1 MRVRPCVRGADDA
14 DIRPA
19 MLTLR
24 NIAYRVDGR
33 LLFAGVSAQIGARR
47 RLGLVGRN
55 GCGKTTLLRL
65 VAGRLEPDEGAIVR
79 ARGRSVRLVDQ
90 EVPGGPE
97 TPRAAVLAAHE
108 ERAALIAEAGD
119 ADGTRRA
126 AIEARLAEIGAHAAP
141 ARAARLLAGL
151 GIDEAMQQVPL
162 GSLSGGW
169 RMRVA
174 LAAAL
179 FVEPDLLLL
188 DEPTNHL
195 DLEAAAWLE
204 AHLKRYPRALVVV
217 SHDRT
222 LLDAV
227 PDGILHMAGR
237 TLSLY
242 PGNYTRFAK
251 AHAESAAA
259 ARAGQ
264 ARIDAKR
271 RQLQGFVDRFRYQAS
286 KARQAQSRVKA
297 LAKLADLPVAAD
309 ERTADLTFPAP
320 AGLAPPL
327 LSLADAAVG
336 YAPGRP
342 VLRGLNLRI
351 DPGERVALLGANG
364 NGKSTFAKLL
374 ADLLPPERGSVTRAR
389 RLAVGYFAQHQIDT
403 LEPAGTAFS
412 HLARL
417 MPDAAPDRVRARLGA
432 FGFGREKADVAVA
445 ALSGGEKARLNLAL
459 VSSRAPQMLVLDE
472 PTNHLD
478 IQSRR
483 ALVDALQAYGGA
495 VVLITHDM
503 HLVELVADRLWLVQ
517 DGTVRA
523 YDGDLAD
530 YRAEILGGG
539 GGGGDAAAGRTEGD
553 PRPAPNRKAARQ
565 AAAAV
570 RARRKPLKDAV
581 AAAERRIAGAQDAQR
596 RLQAALAA
604 AARDDDAA
612 RIAALGRELA
622 DAKRA
627 ETVAESDW
635 LAAAEALER
644 AGPG

>member
-1 MRVRPCVRGADDA
+1 
-14 DIRPA
+14 
-19 MLTLR
+19 MLTLQ

-33 LLFAGVSAQIGARR
+33 LLFEGVTAQIGARQ

-65 VAGRLEPDEGAIVR
+65 IAGRLEPDEGAILR
-79 ARGRSVRLVDQ
+79 TRGLSVSLVDQ

-97 TPRAAVLAAHE
+97 TPRAAVLAAHQ
-108 ERAALIAEAGD
+108 ERAALIAEAEA
-119 ADGTRRA
+119 ADGARRA
-126 AIEARLAEIGAHAAP
+126 EIEARLTEIGAHAAP

-151 GIDEAMQQVPL
+151 GIDEVMQQAPL
-162 GSLSGGW
+162 ADLSGGW

-204 AHLKRYPRALVVV
+204 NHLKRYPRALLAV

-227 PDGILHMAGR
+227 PEGILHMAGR
-237 TLSLY
+237 GLTHY

-251 AHAESAAA
+251 TYAESLAT
-259 ARAGQ
+259 ARAQQ

-271 RQLQGFVDRFRYQAS
+271 RHLQGFVDRFRYKAS
-286 KARQAQSRVKA
+286 KARQAQSRLKA
-297 LAKLADLPVAAD
+297 LARLADAPIVAD
-309 ERTADLTFPAP
+309 ERTPDLTFPEP
-320 AGLAPPL
+320 AAFAPPL
-327 LSLADAAVG
+327 MSLAAVVVG
-336 YAPGRP
+336 YEPGRP
-342 VLRGLNLRI
+342 VLRGVNLRI
-351 DPGERVALLGANG
+351 DPDERVALLGANG

-374 ADLLPPERGSVTRAR
+374 ADMLQPERGTVTRAPK
-389 RLAVGYFAQHQIDT
+389 LEVGYFAQHQIDT
-403 LEPAGTAFS
+403 LEPEGTAFS
-412 HLARL
+412 HLAQL
-417 MPDAAPDRVRARLGA
+417 MPAAAPDRVRARLGT
-432 FGFGREKADVAVA
+432 FGFGGEQADVTVA

-459 VSSRAPQMLVLDE
+459 ISSRAPQLLVLDE

-478 IQSRR
+478 IQSRY
-483 ALVDALQAYGGA
+483 ALVEALEAYNGA

-503 HLVELVADRLWLVQ
+503 HLVQLVADRLWLVQ
-517 DGTVRA
+517 DGTVHA

-530 YRAEILGGG
+530 YRAEILGGEG
-539 GGGGDAAAGRTEGD
+539 SRRADDDGRES
-553 PRPAPNRKAARQ
+553 RPPPARKAARQ
-565 AAAAV
+565 AAAAF
-570 RARRKPLKDAV
+570 RARRKPLKDAY
-581 AAAERRIAGAQDAQR
+581 AAAEQRIAHAQEAQR
-596 RLQAALAA
+596 SLQAALALA
-604 AARDDDAA
+604 AEDNNAA
-612 RIAALGRELA
+612 RIAALGKELA
-622 DAKRA
+622 EAKRA

-644 AGPG
+644 AGPR

>member
-1 MRVRPCVRGADDA
+1 
-14 DIRPA
+14 
-19 MLTLR
+19 MLTLQ
-24 NIAYRVDGR
+24 NVAYRVEGR
-33 LLFAGVSAQIGARR
+33 LLFEGVTAQIGARR

-65 VAGRLEPDEGAIVR
+65 IAGRLEPDDGAIVR
-79 ARGRSVRLVDQ
+79 ARGASVRLVDQ

-97 TPRAAVLAAHE
+97 TPRAVVLAAHE
-108 ERAALIAEAGD
+108 ERAALIAEADSAQGP
-119 ADGTRRA
+119 RRA
-126 AIEARLAEIGAHAAP
+126 EIEARLAEIGAHAAP

-151 GIDEAMQQVPL
+151 GIGEEMQQVPL
-162 GSLSGGW
+162 ASLSGGW

-204 AHLKRYPRALVVV
+204 NHLKRYPRALVVV

-237 TLSLY
+237 GLTAY
-242 PGNYTRFAK
+242 PGNYSRFAK
-251 AHAESAAA
+251 THAESVAA
-259 ARAGQ
+259 ARARQ

-271 RQLQGFVDRFRYQAS
+271 RELQGFVDRFRYNAS
-286 KARQAQSRVKA
+286 KARQAQSRIKA
-297 LAKLADLPVAAD
+297 LARLADLPVAAD
-309 ERTADLTFPAP
+309 ERTAALTFPEP
-320 AGLAPPL
+320 AALAPPL
-327 LSLADAAVG
+327 ISLADVAVG
-336 YAPGRP
+336 YEPGRP
-342 VLRGLNLRI
+342 VLHDISLRL
-351 DPGERVALLGANG
+351 DPGDRIALLGANG

-374 ADLLPPERGSVTRAR
+374 ADVLPPERGSVTRATK
-389 RLAVGYFAQHQIDT
+389 LAVGYFAQHQIDT
-403 LEPAGTAFS
+403 LAPEDTAFS
-412 HLARL
+412 HLASL

-432 FGFGREKADVAVA
+432 FGFGGESADVTVA

-459 VSSRAPQMLVLDE
+459 ISGRAPQLLVLDE

-478 IQSRR
+478 IPSRR
-483 ALVDALQAYGGA
+483 ALVEALDVYDGA

-517 DGTVRA
+517 EGSVRA
-523 YDGDLAD
+523 YDGDLAA
-530 YRAEILGGG
+530 YRAEILGSVVARRAEGG
-539 GGGGDAAAGRTEGD
+539 TRST
-553 PRPAPNRKAARQ
+553 PSRKAERQ
-565 AAAAV
+565 AAAAA
-570 RARRKPLKDAV
+570 RARQKPLKDAV
-581 AAAERRIAGAQDAQR
+581 AAAERRIAGARETQQG
-596 RLQAALAA
+596 LEAALAS
-604 AARDDDAA
+604 AARENDGA
-612 RIAALGRELA
+612 RIAALSKELA

-627 ETVAESDW
+627 EEAAEGDW

-644 AGPG
+644 AGTG

>member
-1 MRVRPCVRGADDA
+1 
-14 DIRPA
+14 
-19 MLTLR
+19 MLTLQ
-24 NIAYRVDGR
+24 NIAYRVEGR
-33 LLFAGVSAQIGARR
+33 LLFQGVTAQIGAHQ

-65 VAGRLEPDEGAIVR
+65 IAGRLEPDEGAILR
-79 ARGRSVRLVDQ
+79 TRGLSVGLVDQ

-97 TPRAAVLAAHE
+97 TPRAAVLAEHE
-108 ERAALIAEAGD
+108 ERAALIAEAEG
-119 ADGTRRA
+119 ADGARRA
-126 AIEARLAEIGAHAAP
+126 EIEARLTEIGAHAAP

-151 GIDEAMQQVPL
+151 GIGEAMQQMPL
-162 GSLSGGW
+162 ADLSGGW

-227 PDGILHMAGR
+227 PDGILHMAGQGL
-237 TLSLY
+237 THY

-251 AHAESAAA
+251 TYADSLAT
-259 ARAGQ
+259 ARAQQ

-271 RQLQGFVDRFRYQAS
+271 RHLQGFVDRFRYKAS
-286 KARQAQSRVKA
+286 KARQAQSRLRA
-297 LAKLADLPVAAD
+297 MAKLVDAPMVAD
-309 ERTADLTFPAP
+309 ERTPDLTFPEPTA
-320 AGLAPPL
+320 LAPPL
-327 LSLADAAVG
+327 MSLAGVAVG
-336 YAPGRP
+336 YEPGQP
-342 VLRGLNLRI
+342 VLRGVNLRI
-351 DPGERVALLGANG
+351 DPDERVALLGANG

-374 ADLLPPERGSVTRAR
+374 ADMLQPERGTVTRAP

-403 LEPAGTAFS
+403 LEPEGTAFS

-417 MPDAAPDRVRARLGA
+417 MPAAAPDRVRARLGA
-432 FGFGREKADVAVA
+432 FGFSGEKADVAVS

-459 VSSRAPQMLVLDE
+459 ISNKAPQLLVLDE

-478 IQSRR
+478 IQSRQ
-483 ALVDALQAYGGA
+483 ALVEALEAYDGA

-503 HLVELVADRLWLVQ
+503 HLVQLVADRLWLVQ
-517 DGTVRA
+517 DGTVQA
-523 YDGDLAD
+523 HDGDLAD
-530 YRAEILGGG
+530 YRAEILGSEGSRRAD
-539 GGGGDAAAGRTEGD
+539 GDGRES
-553 PRPAPNRKAARQ
+553 RPPPARKAARQ
-565 AAAAV
+565 AAAAI
-570 RARRKPLKDAV
+570 RARQKPLKDAV
-581 AAAERRIAGAQDAQR
+581 AAAEQRIARAQEAQR
-596 RLQAALAA
+596 SLQAALAA
-604 AARDDDAA
+604 AAEDNDAA
-612 RIAALGRELA
+612 RIASLGKELA

-627 ETVAESDW
+627 EAAAEGDW
-635 LAAAEALER
+635 LTAAEALER
-644 AGPG
+644 AGVD

>member
-1 MRVRPCVRGADDA
+1 
-14 DIRPA
+14 

-65 VAGRLEPDEGAIVR
+65 VAGRLEPDDGAVVR

-108 ERAALIAEAGD
+108 ERAALIAEADG

-126 AIEARLAEIGAHAAP
+126 AIEARLAEIGAHSAP

-271 RQLQGFVDRFRYQAS
+271 RALQGFVDRFRYNAS
-286 KARQAQSRVKA
+286 KARQAQSRLKA

-309 ERTADLTFPAP
+309 ERTADLTFPEP
-320 AGLAPPL
+320 ARLAPPL
-327 LSLADAAVG
+327 LSLADIAVG

-364 NGKSTFAKLL
+364 NGKSTFARLL
-374 ADLLPPERGSVTRAR
+374 ADLLPPERGTVSRAR

-403 LEPAGTAFS
+403 LEPEGTAFS

-445 ALSGGEKARLNLAL
+445 ALSGGEKARLNFAL
-459 VSSRAPQMLVLDE
+459 VSSRAPQLLVLDE

-483 ALVDALQAYGGA
+483 ALVDALQVYGGA

-517 DGTVRA
+517 DGTMRV

-539 GGGGDAAAGRTEGD
+539 GGGGAAGGTEGD
-553 PRPAPNRKAARQ
+553 PRPSPNRRAARQ

-581 AAAERRIAGAQDAQR
+581 AAAEGRIAGAQDAQR

-612 RIAALGRELA
+612 RIAALGKELA

-627 ETVAESDW
+627 ETAAESDW

>member
-1 MRVRPCVRGADDA
+1 
-14 DIRPA
+14 
-19 MLTLR
+19 MLTLQ
-24 NIAYRVDGR
+24 NIAYRVEGR
-33 LLFAGVSAQIGARR
+33 LLFEGVTAQIGARQ

-65 VAGRLEPDEGAIVR
+65 VAGRLEPDEGTILR
-79 ARGRSVRLVDQ
+79 TRGLAVRLVDQ

-108 ERAALIAEAGD
+108 ERVALIAEAEG
-119 ADGTRRA
+119 AEGARRA
-126 AIEARLAEIGAHAAP
+126 EIEARLAEIGAHAAP

-162 GSLSGGW
+162 ADLSGGW

-227 PDGILHMAGR
+227 PEGILHMAGGGL
-237 TLSLY
+237 THY

-251 AHAESAAA
+251 TYAESLAT
-259 ARAGQ
+259 ARAQQ

-271 RQLQGFVDRFRYQAS
+271 RHLQGFVDRFRYKAS
-286 KARQAQSRVKA
+286 KARQAQSRLKA
-297 LAKLADLPVAAD
+297 LAKLADVPMVID
-309 ERTADLTFPAP
+309 ERTPDLTFPEPTA
-320 AGLAPPL
+320 LAPPL
-327 LSLADAAVG
+327 MSLAGVAVG
-336 YAPGRP
+336 YEPGRP
-342 VLRGLNLRI
+342 VLRGVSQRI
-351 DPGERVALLGANG
+351 DPDERVALLGANG

-374 ADLLPPERGSVTRAR
+374 ADMLQPERGTMTRAPS
-389 RLAVGYFAQHQIDT
+389 LAVGYFAQHQIDT
-403 LEPAGTAFS
+403 LEPEGTAFG

-417 MPDAAPDRVRARLGA
+417 MPDAEPERVRARLGA
-432 FGFGREKADVAVA
+432 FGFGGEKADVAVA

-459 VSSRAPQMLVLDE
+459 ISHRAPQLLVLDE

-478 IQSRR
+478 IQSRH
-483 ALVDALQAYGGA
+483 ALVEALEAYDGA

-503 HLVELVADRLWLVQ
+503 HLVQLVADRLWLVQ

-530 YRAEILGGG
+530 YRAEILGGDG
-539 GGGGDAAAGRTEGD
+539 KRADGNGRES
-553 PRPAPNRKAARQ
+553 RPPPARKAARQ

-570 RARRKPLKDAV
+570 RARQKPLKDAV
-581 AAAERRIAGAQDAQR
+581 AAAEQRIAQAQEAQR
-596 RLQAALAA
+596 SLQAALASA
-604 AARDDDAA
+604 AQANDAA
-612 RIAALGRELA
+612 RIAALGKELA
-622 DAKRA
+622 QAKRA
-627 ETVAESDW
+627 EAAAEGDW

-644 AGPG
+644 AGPA

>member
-1 MRVRPCVRGADDA
+1 
-14 DIRPA
+14 
-19 MLTLR
+19 MLSLR

-33 LLFAGVSAQIGARR
+33 LLFEGVTAQIGARQ

-65 VAGRLEPDEGAIVR
+65 IAGRLEPDGGEIVR
-79 ARGRSVRLVDQ
+79 ARGLAVRLVDQ

-97 TPRAAVLAAHE
+97 TPRTAVLAAHE
-108 ERAALIAEAGD
+108 ERAALLAEAEAAAG
-119 ADGTRRA
+119 ARRA
-126 AIEARLAEIGAHAAP
+126 EIEARLAEIGAHAAP

-151 GIDEAMQQVPL
+151 GIDEAMQQAPL
-162 GSLSGGW
+162 AELSGGW

-179 FVEPDLLLL
+179 FAEPDLLLL

-204 AHLKRYPRALVVV
+204 SHLKRYPRSLVVV

-237 TLSLY
+237 GLTHY
-242 PGNYTRFAK
+242 PGNYTRFART
-251 AHAESAAA
+251 HAESLAAA
-259 ARAGQ
+259 SAHR
-264 ARIDAKR
+264 ARIEAKR
-271 RQLQGFVDRFRYQAS
+271 RQLQGFVDRFRYNAS
-286 KARQAQSRVKA
+286 KARQAQSRIKA
-297 LAKLADLPVAAD
+297 LARLEDLPVVAD
-309 ERTADLTFPAP
+309 ERTADLTLPEPAT
-320 AGLAPPL
+320 LAPPL
-327 LSLADAAVG
+327 MSLAGVAVG

-342 VLRGLNLRI
+342 VLRGLDLRI
-351 DPGERVALLGANG
+351 DPGERIALLGANG
-364 NGKSTFAKLL
+364 NGKSTFARLL
-374 ADLLPPERGSVTRAR
+374 ADLLVPERGAVTRAP
-389 RLAVGYFAQHQIDT
+389 RLGVGYFAQHQIDM
-403 LEPAGTAFS
+403 LEPEGTAFG

-417 MPDAAPDRVRARLGA
+417 MPDAAPERIRARLGA
-432 FGFGREKADVAVA
+432 FGFGGEKADVAVA

-459 VSSRAPQMLVLDE
+459 VSHRAPQLLVLDE

-483 ALVDALQAYGGA
+483 ALVEALEIYDGA

-503 HLVELVADRLWLVQ
+503 HLVHLVAHRLWLVRG
-517 DGTVRA
+517 GTVRP
-523 YDGDLAD
+523 YDGDLVD
-530 YRAEILGGG
+530 YRAEILGNESRAPGG
-539 GGGGDAAAGRTEGD
+539 
-553 PRPAPNRKAARQ
+553 PRPPSRRKAERQ
-565 AAAAV
+565 AAAAA

-581 AAAERRIAGAQDAQR
+581 AAAEAGIARAQAAQKS
-596 RLQAALAA
+596 LQAALATA
-604 AARDDDAA
+604 AQANDAA

-622 DAKRA
+622 EAKRA
-627 ETVAESDW
+627 EAAAESDW

>member
-1 MRVRPCVRGADDA
+1 
-14 DIRPA
+14 
-19 MLTLR
+19 MLGLR

-33 LLFAGVSAQIGARR
+33 LLFEGVTAQIGARR
-47 RLGLVGRN
+47 KLGLVGRN

-65 VAGRLEPDEGAIVR
+65 IAGRLEPDEGEIVR
-79 ARGRSVRLVDQ
+79 ARDLAVRLVDQ

-108 ERAALIAEAGD
+108 ERAALLAEAEAAAG
-119 ADGTRRA
+119 ARRA
-126 AIEARLAEIGAHAAP
+126 EIEARLAEIGAHAAP

-151 GIDEAMQQVPL
+151 GIDEAMQQAPL
-162 GSLSGGW
+162 AALSGGW

-179 FVEPDLLLL
+179 FAEPDLLLL

-204 AHLKRYPRALVVV
+204 SHLKRYPRSLVVV

-237 TLSLY
+237 GLTHY
-242 PGNYTRFAK
+242 PGNYTRFART
-251 AHAESAAA
+251 HAESLAAA
-259 ARAGQ
+259 SAHR
-264 ARIDAKR
+264 ARIEAKR
-271 RQLQGFVDRFRYQAS
+271 RQLQGFVDRFRYNAS
-286 KARQAQSRVKA
+286 KARQAQSRIKA
-297 LAKLADLPVAAD
+297 LARLEDLPVVAD
-309 ERTADLTFPAP
+309 ERTADLTFPEP
-320 AGLAPPL
+320 ATLAPPL
-327 LSLADAAVG
+327 MSLAGVAVG

-342 VLRGLNLRI
+342 VLRGLDLRI
-351 DPGERVALLGANG
+351 DPGERIALLGANG

-374 ADLLPPERGSVTRAR
+374 ADLLVPERGTVTRAPG
-389 RLAVGYFAQHQIDT
+389 LGVGYFAQHQIDM
-403 LEPAGTAFS
+403 LEPAGTAFG

-417 MPDAAPDRVRARLGA
+417 MPDAAPARIRARLGA
-432 FGFGREKADVAVA
+432 FGFGGEQADVAVA

-459 VSSRAPQMLVLDE
+459 VSHRAPQLLVLDE

-478 IQSRR
+478 IESRR
-483 ALVDALQAYGGA
+483 ALVEALDVYDGA

-503 HLVELVADRLWLVQ
+503 HLVQLVADRLWLVR
-517 DGTVRA
+517 GSTVRP

-530 YRAEILGGG
+530 YRADILGNESGAPGG
-539 GGGGDAAAGRTEGD
+539 
-553 PRPAPNRKAARQ
+553 PRPPSRRKAERQ
-565 AAAAV
+565 AAAAA

-581 AAAERRIAGAQDAQR
+581 AAAEAGIARAQEAQQS
-596 RLQAALAA
+596 LQAALATA
-604 AARDDDAA
+604 AQANDAA

-622 DAKRA
+622 EAKRA
-627 ETVAESDW
+627 EAAAESDW

>member
-1 MRVRPCVRGADDA
+1 
-14 DIRPA
+14 
-19 MLTLR
+19 MLTLQ

-33 LLFAGVSAQIGARR
+33 LLFQGVTAQVGARQ

-65 VAGRLEPDEGAIVR
+65 IAGRLESDEGAILR
-79 ARGRSVRLVDQ
+79 TRGLSVGLVDQ

-97 TPRAAVLAAHE
+97 TPREAVLAAHQ
-108 ERAALIAEAGD
+108 ERAALIAEAEG
-119 ADGTRRA
+119 ADGARRA
-126 AIEARLAEIGAHAAP
+126 EIEARLTEIGAHAAP

-162 GSLSGGW
+162 AGLSGGW

-237 TLSLY
+237 SLTYY

-251 AHAESAAA
+251 THAEAFATASAQ
-259 ARAGQ
+259 Q
-264 ARIDAKR
+264 ARIEAKR
-271 RQLQGFVDRFRYQAS
+271 RHLQGFVDRFRYKAS
-286 KARQAQSRVKA
+286 KARQAQSRLKA
-297 LAKLADLPVAAD
+297 MARLADVPMVAD
-309 ERTADLTFPAP
+309 ERTPDLRIPEPAT
-320 AGLAPPL
+320 LAPPL
-327 LSLADAAVG
+327 MSLAGVAVG
-336 YAPGRP
+336 YEPGRP

-351 DPGERVALLGANG
+351 DSDERVALLGANG

-374 ADLLPPERGSVTRAR
+374 ADMLQPERGSVTRAP

-403 LEPAGTAFS
+403 LEPERTAFG
-412 HLARL
+412 HLAHL
-417 MPDAAPDRVRARLGA
+417 MPGAAPERVRARLGA
-432 FGFGREKADVAVA
+432 FGFGGEKADVEVA

-459 VSSRAPQMLVLDE
+459 ISNKAPQLLVLDE

-478 IQSRR
+478 IQSRH
-483 ALVDALQAYGGA
+483 ALVEALGAYDGA

-503 HLVELVADRLWLVQ
+503 HLVQLVADRLWLVQ

-530 YRAEILGGG
+530 YRADILGGEG
-539 GGGGDAAAGRTEGD
+539 SRQADRDGRES
-553 PRPAPNRKAARQ
+553 RPPPARKAARQ

-570 RARRKPLKDAV
+570 RARQKPLKDAV
-581 AAAERRIAGAQDAQR
+581 AAAEQRIAHAQEAQR
-596 RLQAALAA
+596 SLQQALASA
-604 AARDDDAA
+604 AEDNDAA
-612 RIAALGRELA
+612 RIVALGKELA
-622 DAKRA
+622 EAKRA
-627 ETVAESDW
+627 ETAAEGDW
-635 LAAAEALER
+635 LSAAEALER
-644 AGPG
+644 AGPR

>member
-1 MRVRPCVRGADDA
+1 
-14 DIRPA
+14 
-19 MLTLR
+19 MLSLR

-33 LLFAGVSAQIGARR
+33 LLFEGVTAQVGARR

-65 VAGRLEPDEGAIVR
+65 VAGRLEPDEGEIVR
-79 ARGRSVRLVDQ
+79 ARGLSVRLVDQ

-108 ERAALIAEAGD
+108 ERAALIAEAEAAEG
-119 ADGTRRA
+119 ARRA
-126 AIEARLAEIGAHAAP
+126 EIEARLAEIGAHAAP

-151 GIDEAMQQVPL
+151 GIDEAMQQAPL
-162 GSLSGGW
+162 AGLSGGW

-179 FVEPDLLLL
+179 FAEPDLLLL

-204 AHLKRYPRALVVV
+204 SHLRRYPRSLVVV

-237 TLSLY
+237 GLTPY

-251 AHAESAAA
+251 THAETLAAA
-259 ARAGQ
+259 SAHR
-264 ARIDAKR
+264 ARIEAKR
-271 RQLQGFVDRFRYQAS
+271 RQLQGFVDRFRYNAS
-286 KARQAQSRVKA
+286 KARQAQSRIKA
-297 LAKLADLPVAAD
+297 LARLDDLPVVAD
-309 ERTADLTFPAP
+309 ERTADLTFPEP
-320 AGLAPPL
+320 ATLAPPL
-327 LSLADAAVG
+327 MSLAGVAVG

-342 VLRGLNLRI
+342 VLRGLDLRI
-351 DPGERVALLGANG
+351 DPGERIALLGANG

-374 ADLLPPERGSVTRAR
+374 ADLLVPEQGAVTPAP
-389 RLAVGYFAQHQIDT
+389 RLAVGYFAQHQIDM
-403 LEPAGTAFS
+403 LEPEGTAFG

-417 MPDAAPDRVRARLGA
+417 MPDAAPDRIRARLGT
-432 FGFGREKADVAVA
+432 FGFGGEKADVVVA

-459 VSSRAPQMLVLDE
+459 VSHRAPQLLVLDE

-483 ALVDALQAYGGA
+483 ALVEALDIYDGA

-503 HLVELVADRLWLVQ
+503 HLVQLVADRLWLVQ
-517 DGTVRA
+517 GGSVRP

-530 YRAEILGGG
+530 YRAEILGNESRAPGG
-539 GGGGDAAAGRTEGD
+539 
-553 PRPAPNRKAARQ
+553 PRPPSRRKAERQ
-565 AAAAV
+565 AAAAA

-581 AAAERRIAGAQDAQR
+581 AAAEAGIARAQEAQQT
-596 RLQAALAA
+596 LQAALATA
-604 AARDDDAA
+604 AQANDAA
-612 RIAALGRELA
+612 RIAALGRDLA
-622 DAKRA
+622 EAKRA
-627 ETVAESDW
+627 EAAAESDW